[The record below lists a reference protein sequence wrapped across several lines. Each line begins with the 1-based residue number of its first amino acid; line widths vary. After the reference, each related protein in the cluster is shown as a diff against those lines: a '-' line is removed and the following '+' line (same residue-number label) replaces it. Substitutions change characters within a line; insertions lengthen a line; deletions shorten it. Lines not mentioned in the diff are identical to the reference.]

1 MPRPDPLH
9 AALDAQLRVLGDDLR
24 HRCVRAFARHL
35 RDRRRAALAAYD
47 GPVTL
52 TLEDLAALVR
62 RSGLRCERSTVPF
75 SLDRIGGVRL
85 LAPSLDRINPE
96 GDYTLANL
104 RLVCWYV
111 NRARGP
117 WPEALQQLIS
127 QGIAARH
134 GARLSRA
141 QTEAMRAFVQ
151 GLGPWK
157 HAWSGAAVDP
167 APPVR
172 DGAPILVHRDPPYA
186 GSAGDG
192 AWRPAVPS
200 GGPERLLTDAV
211 RRLAAGLQP
220 GAVLAVASGDGVA
233 LWRCPAPGRRPRQD
247 RAMAAPDRGGGATPI
262 RFAQPA
268 STASAGLYARPAAAM
283 GVPLTG
289 CPDALPWP
297 GENPVTGSG
306 GWWFVPAL
314 TALRHAGPAR
324 PGCGTMPASHA
335 VP

>member
-9 AALDAQLRVLGDDLR
+9 TALDAQLRVLGDDLR
-24 HRCVRAFARHL
+24 HRCARAFARHL
-35 RDRRRAALAAYD
+35 RGRRRAALAAHD

-85 LAPSLDRINPE
+85 LAPSLDRIDPE

-117 WPEALQQLIS
+117 WSEALQQLIS

-157 HAWSGAAVDP
+157 HAWSGAAANPV
-167 APPVR
+167 PPVQ
-172 DGAPILVHRDPPYA
+172 DGAPVLAHRDPPYA

-211 RRLAAGLQP
+211 RRLTASLQP
-220 GAVLAVASGDGVA
+220 GAVLAVASGGGVA
-233 LWRCPAPGRRPRQD
+233 LWRGPAPGRRLRQD
-247 RAMAAPDRGGGATPI
+247 GAMAAPDHGGGATPI

-268 STASAGLYARPAAAM
+268 SMASAGLCARPAAAM

-289 CPDALPWP
+289 CPNALLWP
-297 GENPVTGSG
+297 GENPATGSG
-306 GWWFVPAL
+306 GWWFVPAP
-314 TALRHAGPAR
+314 TALRHAGPAM
-324 PGCGTMPASHA
+324 PGCGTMPAPHV